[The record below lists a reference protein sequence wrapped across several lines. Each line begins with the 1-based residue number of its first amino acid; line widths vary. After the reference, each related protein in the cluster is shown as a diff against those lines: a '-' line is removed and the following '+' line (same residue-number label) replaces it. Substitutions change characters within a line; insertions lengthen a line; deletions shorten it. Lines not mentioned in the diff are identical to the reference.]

1 MTAPDLDAL
10 ERAAQAATPGPWYQS
25 GSPWFSTGSLVL
37 SGSPDR
43 HAGYMIVDTDPL
55 DYREDIPDGEVADP
69 DDDAAYIAAANPAAI
84 RSLIARLREAER
96 QRDEA
101 RAALEKAQ
109 TQSLI
114 VDLANDLRR
123 RGNATTSEEIGVGL
137 HEAATLVE
145 ALATHPAFRP

>member
-1 MTAPDLDAL
+1 MTAADIDAI
-10 ERAAQAATPGPWYQS
+10 ERAAQEALP
-25 GSPWFSTGSLVL
+25 
-37 SGSPDR
+37 
-43 HAGYMIVDTDPL
+43 
-55 DYREDIPDGEVADP
+55 REDLCGLCGCEDEPYFPKKWEGCNAVNCVRASRLKVQI
-69 DDDAAYIAAANPAAI
+69 AYIAAANPAAI
-84 RSLIARLREAER
+84 LSLIARLREAER

>member
-101 RAALEKAQ
+101 RAALETISESHIPSMPMTAADDELVWAQ
-109 TQSLI
+109 RH
-114 VDLANDLRR
+114 VAHLRR
-123 RGNATTSEEIGVGL
+123 IALSALPPPAGSETG
-137 HEAATLVE
+137 EA
-145 ALATHPAFRP
+145 